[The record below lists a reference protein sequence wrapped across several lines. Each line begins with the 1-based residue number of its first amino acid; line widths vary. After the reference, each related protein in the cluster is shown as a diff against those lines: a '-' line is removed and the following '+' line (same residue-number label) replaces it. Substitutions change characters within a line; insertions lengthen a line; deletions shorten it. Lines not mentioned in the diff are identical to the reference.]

1 MVSHPRLRSF
11 DTEMS
16 TLFEEAMQEMQ
27 GIIATSQAKGVAK
40 ALVQSKAFRADLQLP
55 PEKWFCWKC
64 GIVAPCGCDC
74 RSINGLPKARRLID
88 GALEKAAKATF
99 PEVDY
104 IIGVANAGIPWAK
117 TLAERLSLPLAYVR
131 SEPKTMGKGRLVECS
146 PKGGQHAIIIED
158 VVVSGQSTINAI
170 HAIHNETDVKVRGVL
185 SIVNWNFQS
194 TRKFL
199 NEYNICTL
207 TSYPFILSR
216 AFKEGFIDKEGYRQL
231 MTFYQNP
238 QEHSWA
244 EYYEERFFTEDWKH
258 NE

>member
-1 MVSHPRLRSF
+1 MPHDRLRSLS
-11 DTEMS
+11 TEMN
-16 TLFEEAMQEMQ
+16 TLFEEAVQEIQ
-27 GIIATSQAKGVAK
+27 GIIAPSQAQEAAK
-40 ALVQSKAFRADLQLP
+40 ALVKSQAFSVDLQLP
-55 PEKWFCWKC
+55 PEKWFHWKC

-74 RSINGLPKARRLID
+74 RSLNGFPKVRRSID
-88 GALEKAAKATF
+88 GALEKAMKSTF
-99 PEVDY
+99 PAVDY

-117 TLAERLSLPLAYVR
+117 TLAEHLNLPLAYVR
-131 SEPKTMGKGRLVECS
+131 SEPKAMGKGHLVECS

-194 TRKFL
+194 MRKL
-199 NEYNICTL
+199 LSTYDVCAL
-207 TSYPFILSR
+207 TSYPFILSC
-216 AFKEGFIDKEGYRQL
+216 AFQEGLIDEEGYRQL

-244 EYYEERFFTEDWKH
+244 KYYEERFFTEDWLRS
-258 NE
+258 